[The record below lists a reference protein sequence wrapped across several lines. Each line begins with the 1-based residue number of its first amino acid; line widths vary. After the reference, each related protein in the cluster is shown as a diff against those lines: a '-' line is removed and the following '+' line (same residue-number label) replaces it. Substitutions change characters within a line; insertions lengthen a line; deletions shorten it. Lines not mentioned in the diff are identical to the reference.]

1 MRYLEIKCRV
11 QPLEEGAEILTAL
24 LGEIGCDSFMDW
36 DEGLLAY
43 IPENDFSEE
52 RLKNIRLPEESG
64 IRWDYTVSRM
74 EEKDWNAEW
83 ESQYEPVW
91 IGRRCHIRAPFHPE
105 QPEAEYDIVIEPKMS
120 FGTAHHETTAQMLS
134 LLLEEPCKGKSLLDM
149 GAGTGVLAILAFMRG
164 AKPVTAIDNDEWAYR
179 NICEN
184 ITRNGAEEIRCIL
197 GDAGSIPEESYDII
211 LANINRNILLQ
222 DLPSYIRHLNRG
234 GSILLSGFY
243 EGEDLAL
250 IREKAE
256 GLGLSYS
263 GHLARNRWV
272 AARFALR

>member
-1 MRYLEIKCRV
+1 
-11 QPLEEGAEILTAL
+11 
-24 LGEIGCDSFMDW
+24 
-36 DEGLLAY
+36 
-43 IPENDFSEE
+43 
-52 RLKNIRLPEESG
+52 
-64 IRWDYTVSRM
+64 
-74 EEKDWNAEW
+74 
-83 ESQYEPVW
+83 
-91 IGRRCHIRAPFHPE
+91 
-105 QPEAEYDIVIEPKMS
+105 
-120 FGTAHHETTAQMLS
+120 
-134 LLLEEPCKGKSLLDM
+134 M